1 MLFLLYSLNLPLI
14 QQNYLNRYE
23 SFRDRTNEVIFTPPQ
38 GEDVIRKM
46 MGYLVSYLNDGEGSL
61 VKLAILHYQFET
73 IHPFYDGNGRAG
85 RIINILY
92 LIMNRFLEI
101 PILYL
106 SSYIIKNK
114 SKYYELLLS
123 VTKNEL
129 GSADSD
135 YDSFLTAVMNS
146 ENRESLFRIISKR
159 ISESMYS

>member
-1 MLFLLYSLNLPLI
+1 
-14 QQNYLNRYE
+14 
-23 SFRDRTNEVIFTPPQ
+23 
-38 GEDVIRKM
+38 M